1 MATAGSRTHKGAS
14 ASNNSFEAGKGSQ
27 RGNSVPGKPM
37 SIARLAQHLGLS
49 EGTVSRAL
57 NNYPDISITT
67 RDRVSKA
74 AKELG
79 YRPSSAA
86 RRLAR
91 GVVETIGF
99 VLPSRK
105 GHLSDPFLAEILDG
119 VAAELAEH
127 DWDLL
132 VSAVPENQDGVHV
145 MERLVSAGKVSGFV
159 LTRTRR
165 HDRRVEFLRQ
175 ASVPFVVH
183 GRTETANDYSWLDI
197 DNEKAFVDIVH
208 YLANLGHTRIA
219 LLGGDVEMNFAWQ
232 RRTGFL
238 GAIAKLGLDRD
249 DALVI
254 DNVTGG
260 LEGRAAAQRLLALPS
275 PPTAIVA
282 VTDAV
287 AIGAMQAVQSHGL
300 QVGRD
305 ISVIGYDGLPMGATV
320 EPALTTMSQPSYEA
334 GREVGRMVLAQ
345 ASSKTPKISQT
356 LWEATLTLRA
366 SCGPVHHGHSPSG
379 GRDTDRTAAA
389 PDQSQPAPSP
399 VAPSTGRTK

>member
-1 MATAGSRTHKGAS
+1 MAPAADRTRKSAGAATANHTT
-14 ASNNSFEAGKGSQ
+14 
-27 RGNSVPGKPM
+27 GKPM
-37 SIARLAQHLGLS
+37 SIARLAQLLGLS

-57 NNYPDISITT
+57 NNYPDISQST
-67 RDRVSKA
+67 RERVAKA
-74 AKELG
+74 ANEFG

-119 VAAELAEH
+119 VAAELAEN

-145 MERLVSAGKVSGFV
+145 MERLISAGKVSGFV

-175 ASVPFVVH
+175 AGVPFVVH
-183 GRTETANDYSWLDI
+183 GRTEDASDYAWLDI

-208 YLANLGHTRIA
+208 YLADLGHTRIG
-219 LLGGDVEMNFAWQ
+219 LLGGDLEMNFAWQ

-238 GAIAKLGLDRD
+238 NAVAELGLDAD
-249 DALVI
+249 PALII
-254 DNVTGG
+254 DNITGG
-260 LEGRAAAQRLLALPS
+260 LEGRAAAQSLLDLPT

-287 AIGAMQAVQSHGL
+287 AIGAMQAVQGRGL
-300 QVGRD
+300 VVGRD
-305 ISVIGYDGLPMGATV
+305 VSVIGYDGLPMGATV
-320 EPALTTMSQPSYEA
+320 EPALTTMSQPAYEA
-334 GREVGRMVLAQ
+334 GREVGRLVLAQ
-345 ASSKTPKISQT
+345 ASTKTPEISQT

-366 SCGPVHHGHSPSG
+366 SCGPVHPGHAPRGQKDPNRKS
-379 GRDTDRTAAA
+379 AA
-389 PDQSQPAPSP
+389 PDQAQPAPKP
-399 VAPSTGRTK
+399 VAPSTGRTQ